1 MKYLLG
7 IDIGSSSIKCALLE
21 IETGHCV
28 SSSVSPSSE
37 MIISSP
43 SKGFAEQHPDMWWN
57 ELINAMG
64 MLKTDYPFNA
74 EEVAAIGISYQMHGL
89 VALDKNGVPVMPSI
103 IWCDSRAVE
112 IGKQAFDTMGA
123 EFCLSHYLNS
133 PGNLTASKLKWV
145 KENDPDTYKRIHKVM
160 LPGDYIAYKLTGEMR
175 TTISGLSEG
184 IMWDVQSES
193 LANDLLD
200 FYGLDQRLIC
210 NTVPQFGEQ
219 GFLDSTAAALLGLK
233 ENIPVTY
240 RAGDQPNNAF
250 SLNVLN
256 PGEIAATAGTSGV
269 VYGVID
275 NPAYDPLSRVNTFV
289 HVNHRP
295 DKNRYG
301 VLLCINGTGIL
312 NSWLQKNVFTG
323 MTYPE
328 INNLAASAP
337 IGADGLQFYPF
348 GNGAERVLENRNP
361 GAMMKQLHF
370 NRHGRT
376 HLARASQE
384 GIAFALFYG
393 MEIMISMGMVINTVR
408 AGKANMFLSDIFLE
422 AFSNTS
428 GATVELFNTDGAQGA
443 ARAAGLGAGIYKS
456 SKECFEALTVL
467 KRIEPNGQLQEKYN
481 EAYLNWKKGMSL

>member
-28 SSSVSPSSE
+28 SSSASPSSE

-64 MLKTDYPFNA
+64 MLKIDYPFNEA
-74 EEVAAIGISYQMHGL
+74 DVAAIGISYQMHGL
-89 VALDKNGVPVMPSI
+89 VAVDKHGVPVMPSI

-112 IGKQAFDTMGA
+112 IGKQAFDVLGA

-145 KENDPDTYKRIHKVM
+145 KENDPATYNRIHKIM

-175 TTISGLSEG
+175 TTVSGLSEG
-184 IMWDVQSES
+184 VMWDVQSES

-275 NPAYDPLSRVNTFV
+275 KPAYDPLSRVNTFV

-323 MTYPE
+323 MSYPE
-328 INNLAASAP
+328 INKLAATVP
-337 IGADGLQFYPF
+337 IGADGLQYYPF
-348 GNGAERVLENRNP
+348 GNGAERVLENRDP

-370 NRHGRT
+370 NRHDRS

-393 MEIMISMGMVINTVR
+393 MEIMINMGMVINTVR
-408 AGKANMFLSDIFLE
+408 AGKANMFLSDVFSE
-422 AFSNTS
+422 TFSNTS

-467 KRIEPNGQLQEKYN
+467 KRIEPNDQLQVKYN

>member
-1 MKYLLG
+1 
-7 IDIGSSSIKCALLE
+7 
-21 IETGHCV
+21 
-28 SSSVSPSSE
+28 
-37 MIISSP
+37 
-43 SKGFAEQHPDMWWN
+43 
-57 ELINAMG
+57 
-64 MLKTDYPFNA
+64 
-74 EEVAAIGISYQMHGL
+74 
-89 VALDKNGVPVMPSI
+89 
-103 IWCDSRAVE
+103 
-112 IGKQAFDTMGA
+112 
-123 EFCLSHYLNS
+123 
-133 PGNLTASKLKWV
+133 
-145 KENDPDTYKRIHKVM
+145 M

-175 TTISGLSEG
+175 TTVSGLSEG
-184 IMWDVQSES
+184 VMWDVQSES

-275 NPAYDPLSRVNTFV
+275 KPAYDPLSRVNTFI
-289 HVNHRP
+289 HVNHRT

-323 MTYPE
+323 MSYPE
-328 INNLAASAP
+328 INKLAATVP
-337 IGADGLQFYPF
+337 IGADGLQYYPF
-348 GNGAERVLENRNP
+348 GNGAERVLENRDP

-370 NRHGRT
+370 NRHDRL

-393 MEIMISMGMVINTVR
+393 MEIMINMGMVINTVR
-408 AGKANMFLSDIFLE
+408 AGKANMFLSDVFSE

-467 KRIEPNGQLQEKYN
+467 KRIEPNDQLQVKYN